1 MCIFA
6 MLLKCSIFI
15 GNHDKNTKERKRGRE
30 KEREGERR
38 RERLRGRERDSP
50 YVCCVLLFF
59 LIG

>member
-30 KEREGERR
+30 REKERETE
-38 RERLRGRERDSP
+38 RERERESP
-50 YVCCVLLFF
+50 LCVLFVLLFF
-59 LIG
+59 LFG